1 MSVADL
7 SRTGSAGEGSSAL
20 PEGIT
25 CPRYDAPPGE
35 KRCRHYVKGG
45 ACALPDEFMCLEW
58 LKANGHA
65 VPPAALTPTETTP
78 EPKAQA
84 GPATDLLGRPL
95 PEPEPARPRK
105 AEPPAPSTRRLQ
117 QVEQPEERPPL
128 RGLTDEDIASFKA
141 LNAEACLRS
150 EAFGEVWLVPEYTG
164 RDRKEITPE
173 HAATICQVLQAFP
186 GSQVVSFEKSPQ
198 TDKEAEA

>member
-1 MSVADL
+1 MAITDIL
-7 SRTGSAGEGSSAL
+7 KTGGTGQR

-25 CPRYDAPPGE
+25 CPHYDAPPGE
-35 KRCRHYVKGG
+35 KRCRQYLKGG
-45 ACALPDEFMCLEW
+45 ACARPDEFMCVEW

-65 VPPAALTPTETTP
+65 VPQADPPATTP
-78 EPKAQA
+78 KPETVDAGAKRPRPKA
-84 GPATDLLGRPL
+84 ATDLFGN
-95 PEPEPARPRK
+95 PA
-105 AEPPAPSTRRLQ
+105 AESTPAPKVTPGRTDHRRPTAD
-117 QVEQPEERPPL
+117 QPEERPPL
-128 RGLTDEDIASFKA
+128 RGLTTEDIDSFKE
-141 LNAEACLRS
+141 LGVEVCLRS

-186 GSQVVSFEKSPQ
+186 GSQVVSFEKSPE